1 MGRDGRVGPTLVSVV
16 ARALAAALIIVSVIV
31 AMLVAVPSIG
41 QLSLRGATPPPKPT
55 AIEGVAWEPSEWDG
69 EVAPN
74 YWREAGRAIVGDE
87 PAAGTVELLPLDAW
101 GRARGACATVTAAS
115 MEAGI
120 ARDRDD
126 ISELTPSG
134 WGDNAQVDIALPDG
148 DTYHG
153 YLWNRSHLVAKSLG
167 GPDVLENIVCGTRM
181 QNVGA
186 NDGRGGMAYP
196 ERLCRDWLEA
206 NPQGSVYYRATPVY
220 VGHEPVCRS
229 VFVDVRSS
237 DGTLDMR
244 LEVYNAAAGFA
255 IDYATGAFAVEGE
268 GVPVTSEGQT
278 ATEAD
283 RMVVVTGTGHAYH
296 HDRTCPGLAN
306 ANVENL
312 REVTL
317 SEAEAS
323 GRHAC
328 AICGG

>member
-1 MGRDGRVGPTLVSVV
+1 MGPTLAGVA
-16 ARALAAALIIVSVIV
+16 ARALAAALILAAAIV
-31 AMLVAVPSIG
+31 AMLVAVPSMG
-41 QLSLRGATPPPKPT
+41 YLWSRDDARPPKSSG
-55 AIEGVAWEPSEWDG
+55 IEGPAWEPSEWDG
-69 EVAPN
+69 EAAPN
-74 YWREAGRAIVGDE
+74 YWREVGPAIVGDE
-87 PAAGTVELLPLDAW
+87 PAAGTVDTLPLDAW
-101 GRARGACATVTAAS
+101 GRARGASATVTAAS

-120 ARDRDD
+120 ARERGDLG
-126 ISELTPSG
+126 ELTPSG
-134 WGDNAQVDIALPDG
+134 WGDNAQVDMALPG
-148 DTYHG
+148 GGSYHG

-167 GPDVLENIVCGTRM
+167 GPDVLENVVCGTRT

-206 NPQGSVYYRATPVY
+206 NPRGSVYYRATPVY

-255 IDYATGAFAVEGE
+255 IDYATGAFSAQGAGVSAVPEQGAARE
-268 GVPVTSEGQT
+268 P
-278 ATEAD
+278 D

-312 REVTL
+312 REVPL

-323 GRHAC
+323 GKHAC
-328 AICGG
+328 GICGG